1 MSSGNS
7 AVSARG
13 GRGAHVYWGGSI
25 LFWLLFLLL
34 AALLPVPRNEACAQT
49 EEGRETRSPS
59 NETLR
64 ERIAQLEKALSFRGE
79 GERMEQGGDFLGALL
94 SFKRSH
100 ALYPDPELER
110 KIRELTA
117 GEPSS
122 PRPDSQP
129 LRDRIALLEE
139 LLACLGTLDT
149 LFGPEE
155 TPVSS
160 GPVAAVPP
168 GEEFSSEDVFIGN
181 EDPDWQNYPDL
192 PEEKAA
198 IEESFDEFLS
208 ALKEGDIERAVSVID
223 EDRREEY
230 AALFAHKPEAMPSFA
245 EILDTAEMSFFSAA
259 ERADPATSTALRT
272 SEYAV
277 VLDGFTFYVRWIKV
291 DGKWVLFD
299 F

>member
-1 MSSGNS
+1 MSSGKS
-7 AVSARG
+7 AVPARSFRGPRVRRG
-13 GRGAHVYWGGSI
+13 GSVV
-25 LFWLLFLLL
+25 LWLLFLLL
-34 AALLPVPRNEACAQT
+34 AALLPVPRNEARAQT
-49 EEGRETRSPS
+49 EGGREARSPS
-59 NETLR
+59 NEALR
-64 ERIAQLEKALSFRGE
+64 ERIALLEKALSFRGE

-94 SFKRSH
+94 SFKQSH
-100 ALYPDPELER
+100 TLYPDPALEQ

-122 PRPDSQP
+122 PRPDLQP

-139 LLACLGTLDT
+139 LLAGLGTLDS

-160 GPVAAVPP
+160 GPVVAVPL
-168 GEEFSSEDVFIGN
+168 GEEFSGS
-181 EDPDWQNYPDL
+181 EDPDWKNYPDL

-198 IEESFDEFLS
+198 IEESFDELRN

-245 EILDTAEMSFFSAA
+245 ELLENAEMIFFSAA

>member
-1 MSSGNS
+1 MSSGKGE
-7 AVSARG
+7 VSVHLSRGSGVRRG
-13 GRGAHVYWGGSI
+13 GCI
-25 LFWLLFLLL
+25 LLWLLLLLL

-49 EEGRETRSPS
+49 EGGRESHPPS
-59 NETLR
+59 NELLR
-64 ERIAQLEKALSFRGE
+64 ERIALLEKALSCRDE

-100 ALYPDPELER
+100 TLYPDPVLER

-122 PRPDSQP
+122 PRPDLQP
-129 LRDRIALLEE
+129 LRDRIALLEG
-139 LLACLGTLDT
+139 LLAGLGTLDT

-160 GPVAAVPP
+160 GPVVAVPP
-168 GEEFSSEDVFIGN
+168 GEEFTGS
-181 EDPDWQNYPDL
+181 EDPDWKNYPDL

-198 IEESFDEFLS
+198 IEESFEEFRG
-208 ALKEGDIERAVSVID
+208 ALKAGDIERAVSVID

-230 AALFAHKPEAMPSFA
+230 AALFSNKPEAMSSFA
-245 EILDTAEMSFFSAA
+245 ELLDNAEMSFFSAA

>member
-1 MSSGNS
+1 M
-7 AVSARG
+7 
-13 GRGAHVYWGGSI
+13 
-25 LFWLLFLLL
+25 LWLLFLLL
-34 AALLPVPRNEACAQT
+34 AALLPVSRNEARAQT
-49 EEGRETRSPS
+49 EGGREARSPS

-64 ERIAQLEKALSFRGE
+64 ERIALLEKALSFRGE

-100 ALYPDPELER
+100 TLYPDPALER

-122 PRPDSQP
+122 PRPDLQP

-139 LLACLGTLDT
+139 LLAGLGTLDS

-160 GPVAAVPP
+160 GPVVAVPP
-168 GEEFSSEDVFIGN
+168 EEEFTGSEN
-181 EDPDWQNYPDL
+181 PDWKNYPDL

-198 IEESFDEFLS
+198 IEESFDELRN

-245 EILDTAEMSFFSAA
+245 ELLENAEMSFFSAA

>member
-1 MSSGNS
+1 MSSGKS
-7 AVSARG
+7 AVPARSFRGPRVRRG
-13 GRGAHVYWGGSI
+13 GSVV
-25 LFWLLFLLL
+25 LWLLFLLL
-34 AALLPVPRNEACAQT
+34 AALLPVPRNEARAQT
-49 EEGRETRSPS
+49 EGGREARSPS
-59 NETLR
+59 NEALR
-64 ERIAQLEKALSFRGE
+64 ERIALLEKALSFRGE

-100 ALYPDPELER
+100 TLYPDPALER

-122 PRPDSQP
+122 PRPDLQP

-139 LLACLGTLDT
+139 LLAGLGTLDS

-168 GEEFSSEDVFIGN
+168 GEERSPEEEFTGSEN
-181 EDPDWQNYPDL
+181 PDWKNYPDL

-198 IEESFDEFLS
+198 IEESFDELRN

-245 EILDTAEMSFFSAA
+245 ELLENAEMIFFSAA

>member
-1 MSSGNS
+1 MSSGKGE
-7 AVSARG
+7 VSVRLSRG
-13 GRGAHVYWGGSI
+13 SGVRRGGSI
-25 LFWLLFLLL
+25 LLWLLLLLL

-49 EEGRETRSPS
+49 EGGRESHPPS
-59 NETLR
+59 NELLR
-64 ERIAQLEKALSFRGE
+64 ERIALLEKALSCRDE

-100 ALYPDPELER
+100 TLYPDPVLER

-122 PRPDSQP
+122 PRPDLQP
-129 LRDRIALLEE
+129 LRDRIALLEG
-139 LLACLGTLDT
+139 LLAGLGTLDT

-160 GPVAAVPP
+160 GPVVAVPP
-168 GEEFSSEDVFIGN
+168 GEEFTGS
-181 EDPDWQNYPDL
+181 EDPDWKNYPDL

-198 IEESFDEFLS
+198 IEESFEEFRG
-208 ALKEGDIERAVSVID
+208 ALKAGDIERAVSVID

-230 AALFAHKPEAMPSFA
+230 AALFSNKPEAMSSFA
-245 EILDTAEMSFFSAA
+245 ELLDNAEMSFFSAA

>member
-1 MSSGNS
+1 M
-7 AVSARG
+7 
-13 GRGAHVYWGGSI
+13 
-25 LFWLLFLLL
+25 LFLLL

-49 EEGRETRSPS
+49 EGGRESHPPS

-64 ERIAQLEKALSFRGE
+64 ERIALLEKALSFRGE

-100 ALYPDPELER
+100 TLYPDPELER

-122 PRPDSQP
+122 PRPDLQP

-139 LLACLGTLDT
+139 LFAGLGTLDS

-160 GPVAAVPP
+160 GPVVAVPP
-168 GEEFSSEDVFIGN
+168 GEEFTGN
-181 EDPDWQNYPDL
+181 EDPDWKNYPDL

-198 IEESFDEFLS
+198 IEESFDELRS

-245 EILDTAEMSFFSAA
+245 ELLENAEMSFFSAA

>member
-13 GRGAHVYWGGSI
+13 VREARVRRGGSI

-49 EEGRETRSPS
+49 EEGREARSPS
-59 NETLR
+59 NETPR
-64 ERIAQLEKALSFRGE
+64 ERIAQLEKALSFRSE

-100 ALYPDPELER
+100 ALYPDPLLER

-122 PRPDSQP
+122 PRPDLQP

-139 LLACLGTLDT
+139 LLAGLDTLDT

-155 TPVSS
+155 TPLSS

-168 GEEFSSEDVFIGN
+168 GEGHSPEDEFTGS
-181 EDPDWQNYPDL
+181 EDPDWKNYPDL

-198 IEESFDEFLS
+198 IEESLDEFRS

-245 EILDTAEMSFFSAA
+245 ELLDTAEMSFFSAA
-259 ERADPATSTALRT
+259 ERAAPGTSTALRT

>member
-1 MSSGNS
+1 MSSGKGE
-7 AVSARG
+7 VSVRLSRG
-13 GRGAHVYWGGSI
+13 SGVRRGGSI
-25 LFWLLFLLL
+25 LLWLLLLLL

-49 EEGRETRSPS
+49 EGGRESHPPS
-59 NETLR
+59 NEPLR
-64 ERIAQLEKALSFRGE
+64 ERIALLEKALSCRDE

-100 ALYPDPELER
+100 TLYPDPVLER

-122 PRPDSQP
+122 PRPDLQP
-129 LRDRIALLEE
+129 LRDRIALLEG
-139 LLACLGTLDT
+139 LLAGLGTLDT

-160 GPVAAVPP
+160 GPVVAVPP
-168 GEEFSSEDVFIGN
+168 GEEFTGS
-181 EDPDWQNYPDL
+181 EDPDWKNYPDL

-198 IEESFDEFLS
+198 IEASFEEFRG
-208 ALKEGDIERAVSVID
+208 ALKAGDIERAVSVID

-230 AALFAHKPEAMPSFA
+230 AALFSNKPEAMSSFS
-245 EILDTAEMSFFSAA
+245 ELLENAEMSFFSAA
-259 ERADPATSTALRT
+259 ERADPTTSTALRT
-272 SEYAV
+272 SEYVV
-277 VLDGFTFYVRWIKV
+277 VLDGFTFYIRWIKV